1 MFISVCMRLGVLD
14 YVFLVRI
21 VSSDS
26 GFTAAT
32 TVIITQTIRYFLIS
46 AYFFLWKDY
55 ENSPLEKLH
64 ESVRE
69 SHRKEIIEDDTVDL
83 LLSHDFKLVLHVTVM
98 LNQGSFDRILPEL
111 NLLYLHLKTLLSNLF
126 EKINTQMT
134 EEVKNGQVFNE
145 NELF

>member
-1 MFISVCMRLGVLD
+1 MKIADSQWPPPQLVVRKFFIL
-14 YVFLVRI
+14 
-21 VSSDS
+21 
-26 GFTAAT
+26 
-32 TVIITQTIRYFLIS
+32 

>member
-21 VSSDS
+21 ISSDS

-69 SHRKEIIEDDTVDL
+69 SHRKDIIEDDTVDL
-83 LLSHDFKLVLHVTVM
+83 LLRHDFKLVLHVTVM
-98 LNQGSFDRILPEL
+98 LNQGSFYRILPEL
-111 NLLYLHLKTLLSNLF
+111 NLFCIHLKTFQSNLF
-126 EKINTQMT
+126 EKINIQMT
-134 EEVKNGQVFNE
+134 EEAKNDQVFNE